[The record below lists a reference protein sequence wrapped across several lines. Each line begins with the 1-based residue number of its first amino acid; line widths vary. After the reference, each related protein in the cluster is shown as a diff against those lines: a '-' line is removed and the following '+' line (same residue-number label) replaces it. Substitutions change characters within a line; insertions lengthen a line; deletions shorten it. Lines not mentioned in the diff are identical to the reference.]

1 MSISA
6 LEDYLFSVRKAL
18 WKKTGSM
25 NVGDTFADPLVW
37 YIRTGRASV
46 MFLELLAQKSPVR
59 VANNL
64 LKGGSVEEAINRLKI
79 YLGYPI

>member
-6 LEDYLFSVRKAL
+6 LDEYIFNVRRVL

-25 NVGDTFADPLVW
+25 DAGDALIYPLVW

-64 LKGGSVEEAINRLKI
+64 LKGGSVEEAINRLKKYI
-79 YLGYPI
+79 EFST

>member
-6 LEDYLFSVRKAL
+6 LDEYIFNVRRAL

-25 NVGDTFADPLVW
+25 DAGDALAYPLAW